1 MAIEKPLESG
11 PFPHEIEIDEEVLEV
26 ETEEVEPD
34 VSIGIL
40 NPEAVAIETEDGGM
54 IIEFDPG
61 SENALGGDAHD
72 ANLAEFMDEGELQNL
87 AGELVGQY
95 DSDRMS
101 RKDWETTYIKGLDLL
116 GLKIEDRTQPFPGA
130 CGVFH
135 PVLTESIIRYQAH
148 SMMETFPPSGPVKT
162 QVLGNLDSEKEEQ
175 ALRVQNEMNFQVTEV
190 MTDYRSEHEQLLFH
204 LPLAGSAFK
213 KIYYDVDM
221 GRACAVFV
229 PAEDL
234 VVAYGATDLRSSQRF
249 THAMKKTTN
258 EVRKLQVA
266 GFYRDVELME
276 PSPDYS
282 KIQSA
287 YDRIQGDEPAV
298 EYDDRYTLLE
308 MHVDL
313 DLDGYE
319 DTKNGELTG
328 IACPYVVTID
338 SQSRTVLS
346 VRRNWNEDDPK
357 KIRRMHFSHY
367 KFMPGLGFYGIGLTH
382 MIGGMAKSAT
392 SILRQLVD
400 AGTLSNLPAGLKTR
414 GLRIKG
420 DDSPIN
426 PGEFRDVDVP
436 GGSIRDN
443 ITFMPY
449 KEPSATLYQLLGNIV
464 EEARKYAA
472 VPDMNIGEMSNQA
485 PVGSTLAILERSMKV
500 MSACQ
505 ARLHASLRNEFKI
518 LAGVIRDFLPAA
530 YDYEMNK
537 DANRK
542 TDFDDRIDVIPVS
555 DPNATTMAQRIM
567 QYQAALQLAQQ
578 APQMYD
584 LPQLH
589 KQMLETLG
597 IPNVDKIIPVGV
609 EVMPEDPVS
618 ENMNMIN
625 MKPVKAFA
633 YQDHEAHIRT
643 HMAAIQDPKILA
655 LVEQS
660 PNANAIQAALE
671 SHLREHLSFQYRVEI
686 EKQLGVALP
695 PIGEPLPRDV
705 EQRLA
710 GLVAAAAEKLLQ
722 KDVAEA
728 QAEENRQ
735 KQEDPVVQ
743 MQQEELRLQAAD
755 IERKAKADQMRVDAD
770 VLKTQTTAETERLRI
785 ASQEKQVGAQVG
797 AKVATESMKT
807 ASDDNAVSSKERTEG
822 AKLGVKVAEDVMDV
836 MADKSAGA
844 RE

>member
-1 MAIEKPLESG
+1 MAIEKPLVSG
-11 PFPHEIEIDEEVLEV
+11 PFPE
-26 ETEEVEPD
+26 ETEEVVEVDTEQDEAD
-34 VSIGIL
+34 VSIGVL
-40 NPEAVAIETEDGGM
+40 NPEAVSIETEDGGV
-54 IIEFDPG
+54 IIEFDPR
-61 SENALGGDAHD
+61 SEDEDEDPDASAH
-72 ANLAEFMDEGELQNL
+72 NLAEFMEDGDLQHL
-87 AGELVGQY
+87 AMELVGQY
-95 DSDRMS
+95 ESDRMS

-148 SMMETFPPSGPVKT
+148 SMMETFPSSGPVKT
-162 QVLGNLDSEKEEQ
+162 QVLGNIDTEKEEQ
-175 ALRVQNEMNFQVTEV
+175 ALRVQNEMNFQITEV

-213 KIYYDVDM
+213 KIYYNVDM

-234 VVAYGATDLRSSQRF
+234 VVAYGATDLRSCERF
-249 THAMKKTTN
+249 THVMKKTTN

-266 GFYRDVELME
+266 GFYRDVDLPE

-282 KIQSA
+282 QIQSA
-287 YDRIQGDEPAV
+287 YDRIQGDDPSV

-313 DLDGYE
+313 DLEGYE
-319 DTKNGELTG
+319 DEKDGEATG

-338 SQSRTVLS
+338 SQSRDILS
-346 VRRNWNEDDPK
+346 IRKNWNKGDERK
-357 KIRRMHFSHY
+357 MRRMHFSHY

-420 DDSPIN
+420 DDSPIA

-443 ITFMPY
+443 ISFMPY
-449 KEPSATLYQLLGNIV
+449 KEPSGTLYQLLGTIV
-464 EEARKYAA
+464 DEARKYAA

-518 LAGVIRDFLPAA
+518 LAGVIKDFLPAV
-530 YDYEMNK
+530 YDYEVNG

-542 TDFDDRIDVIPVS
+542 KDFDDRIDVIPVS

-597 IPNVDKIIPVGV
+597 IQNVDKIIPVGA
-609 EVMPEDPVS
+609 EVVAEDPVS
-618 ENMNMIN
+618 ENMNIIN

-655 LVEQS
+655 LVQQS
-660 PNANAIQAALE
+660 PNAAVIQAALE
-671 SHLREHLSFQYRVEI
+671 AHLREHLSFQYRSEI
-686 EKQLGVALP
+686 EEQLGVELP

-722 KDVAEA
+722 KDIAEA
-728 QAEENRQ
+728 QAEENR
-735 KQEDPVVQ
+735 KRMEDPVVQ

-755 IERKAKADQMRVDAD
+755 IERKAKGDQMRAEAD
-770 VLKTQTTAETERLRI
+770 LLKTKTTAETERMRI
-785 ASQEKQVGAQVG
+785 SSQEKTTGAQIG
-797 AKVATESMKT
+797 AKIATESMK
-807 ASDDNAVSSKERTEG
+807 AAVDDKETSSKEKIEG
-822 AKLGVKVAEDVMDV
+822 AKLGAKIAEDIVE
-836 MADKSAGA
+836 AAGNA
-844 RE
+844 SKRKD

>member
-1 MAIEKPLESG
+1 
-11 PFPHEIEIDEEVLEV
+11 
-26 ETEEVEPD
+26 
-34 VSIGIL
+34 
-40 NPEAVAIETEDGGM
+40 
-54 IIEFDPG
+54 
-61 SENALGGDAHD
+61 
-72 ANLAEFMDEGELQNL
+72 
-87 AGELVGQY
+87 
-95 DSDRMS
+95 
-101 RKDWETTYIKGLDLL
+101 
-116 GLKIEDRTQPFPGA
+116 
-130 CGVFH
+130 
-135 PVLTESIIRYQAH
+135 
-148 SMMETFPPSGPVKT
+148 
-162 QVLGNLDSEKEEQ
+162 
-175 ALRVQNEMNFQVTEV
+175 
-190 MTDYRSEHEQLLFH
+190 
-204 LPLAGSAFK
+204 
-213 KIYYDVDM
+213 
-221 GRACAVFV
+221 
-229 PAEDL
+229 
-234 VVAYGATDLRSSQRF
+234 
-249 THAMKKTTN
+249 
-258 EVRKLQVA
+258 
-266 GFYRDVELME
+266 
-276 PSPDYS
+276 
-282 KIQSA
+282 
-287 YDRIQGDEPAV
+287 
-298 EYDDRYTLLE
+298 

-313 DLDGYE
+313 DLEGYE
-319 DTKNGELTG
+319 DEKDGEATG

-338 SQSRTVLS
+338 SQSRDILS
-346 VRRNWNEDDPK
+346 IRKNWNKGDERK
-357 KIRRMHFSHY
+357 MRRMHFSHY

-420 DDSPIN
+420 DDSPIA

-443 ITFMPY
+443 ISFMPY
-449 KEPSATLYQLLGNIV
+449 KEPSGTLYQLLGTIV
-464 EEARKYAA
+464 DEARKYAA

-518 LAGVIRDFLPAA
+518 LAGVIKDFLPAV
-530 YDYEMNK
+530 YDYEVNG

-542 TDFDDRIDVIPVS
+542 KDFDDRIDVIPVS

-597 IPNVDKIIPVGV
+597 IQNVDKIIPVGA
-609 EVMPEDPVS
+609 EVVAEDPVS
-618 ENMNMIN
+618 ENMNIIN

-655 LVEQS
+655 LVQQS
-660 PNANAIQAALE
+660 PNAAVIQAALE
-671 SHLREHLSFQYRVEI
+671 AHLREHLSFQYRSEI
-686 EKQLGVALP
+686 EEQLGVELP

-722 KDVAEA
+722 KDIAEA
-728 QAEENRQ
+728 QAEENR
-735 KQEDPVVQ
+735 KRMEDPVVQ

-755 IERKAKADQMRVDAD
+755 IERKAKGDQMRAEAD
-770 VLKTQTTAETERLRI
+770 LLKTKTTAETERMRI
-785 ASQEKQVGAQVG
+785 SSQEKTTGAQIG
-797 AKVATESMKT
+797 AKIATESMK
-807 ASDDNAVSSKERTEG
+807 AAVDDKETSSKEKIEG
-822 AKLGVKVAEDVMDV
+822 AKLGAKIAEDIVE
-836 MADKSAGA
+836 AAGNA
-844 RE
+844 SKRKD

>member
-1 MAIEKPLESG
+1 MAIEKPLVSG
-11 PFPHEIEIDEEVLEV
+11 PFPEEMEGTVEV
-26 ETEEVEPD
+26 ETEEEPD
-34 VSIGIL
+34 LSIGVL
-40 NPEAVAIETEDGGM
+40 NPDAVSIETEDGGV
-54 IIEFDPG
+54 IIEFDPR
-61 SENALGGDAHD
+61 SEDEDADGQAHN
-72 ANLAEFMDEGELQNL
+72 ANLAEFMEEGDLQNL
-87 AGELVGQY
+87 ATDLVGLF

-101 RKDWETTYIKGLDLL
+101 RKDWEMTYIKGLDLL

-148 SMMETFPPSGPVKT
+148 SMMETFPASGPVKT
-162 QVLGNLDSEKEEQ
+162 QVIGEINTEKEEQ
-175 ALRVQNEMNFQVTEV
+175 AVRVQNEMNFQVTEV

-234 VVAYGATDLRSSQRF
+234 VVAYGATDLRSCERF
-249 THAMKKTTN
+249 THVMKKTSN

-266 GFYRDVELME
+266 GFYRDIDLSE

-282 KIQSA
+282 KIQNA
-287 YDRIQGDEPAV
+287 YDRIQGDDPSV

-313 DLDGYE
+313 DLEGYE
-319 DTKNGELTG
+319 DMKDGEPTG

-338 SQSRTVLS
+338 SQAREILS
-346 VRRNWNEDDPK
+346 IRKNWNKDDERK
-357 KIRRMHFSHY
+357 MRRMHFSHY
-367 KFMPGLGFYGIGLTH
+367 KFMPGLGFYGLGLTH

-420 DDSPIN
+420 DDSPIS

-443 ITFMPY
+443 ISFMPY
-449 KEPSATLYQLLGNIV
+449 KEPSGTLYQLLGTIV
-464 EEARKYAA
+464 DEARKYAA
-472 VPDMNIGEMSNQA
+472 VPDMNIGEMTNQA

-518 LAGVIRDFLPAA
+518 LAGVIKDFLPDA

-537 DANRK
+537 DASRK
-542 TDFDDRIDVIPVS
+542 KDFDERIDVIPVS

-597 IPNVDKIIPVGV
+597 IQNVDKIIPVGA

-618 ENMNMIN
+618 ENMNIIN

-643 HMAAIQDPKILA
+643 HMSAIQDPKILK

-671 SHLREHLSFQYRVEI
+671 AHLREHLAFQYRDEI
-686 EKQLGVALP
+686 EDQLGVELP

-710 GLVAAAAEKLLQ
+710 GLVAAAAEKLLK

-728 QAEENRQ
+728 QAEENMQ
-735 KQEDPVVQ
+735 KAQDPVVQ

-755 IERKAKADQMRVDAD
+755 IERKAKADQMRVEAD
-770 VLKTQTTAETERLRI
+770 ILKTQTTAETERKRI
-785 ASQEKQVGAQVG
+785 ASQEKTTGAQIG
-797 AKVATESMKT
+797 AKIATESMKAEVNSKET
-807 ASDDNAVSSKERTEG
+807 SSKEKIEG
-822 AKLGVKVAEDVMDV
+822 AKLGAKIAEDLLEAAEDGS
-836 MADKSAGA
+836 KEES
-844 RE
+844 

>member
-1 MAIEKPLESG
+1 MAIEKPLVSG
-11 PFPHEIEIDEEVLEV
+11 PFPEETKEMVEV
-26 ETEEVEPD
+26 DTEQGEPD
-34 VSIGIL
+34 VSIGVL
-40 NPEAVAIETEDGGM
+40 NPEAVSIETEDGGV
-54 IIEFDPG
+54 IIEFDPR
-61 SENALGGDAHD
+61 SDEDDPDAEAHN
-72 ANLAEFMDEGELQNL
+72 ANLAEFMEEGELQNL
-87 AGELVGQY
+87 SMELMGQY
-95 DSDRMS
+95 ESDRMS

-116 GLKIEDRTQPFPGA
+116 GLKIEERTQPFPGA

-148 SMMETFPPSGPVKT
+148 SMMETFPASGPVKT
-162 QVLGNLDSEKEEQ
+162 QVLGDMDTEKEEQ
-175 ALRVQNEMNFQVTEV
+175 ALRVQNEMNFQITEV

-234 VVAYGATDLRSSQRF
+234 VVAYGATDLRSCQRF
-249 THAMKKTTN
+249 THVMKKTAN

-266 GFYRDVELME
+266 GFYRDIELPE

-287 YDRIQGDEPAV
+287 YDRIQGDDPSV

-313 DLDGYE
+313 DLEGYE
-319 DTKNGELTG
+319 DEKDGEPTG

-338 SQSRTVLS
+338 SQSREVLS
-346 VRRNWNEDDPK
+346 VRKNWNKSDDRK
-357 KIRRMHFSHY
+357 MRRMHFSHY

-420 DDSPIN
+420 DDSPIA

-443 ITFMPY
+443 ISFMPY
-449 KEPSATLYQLLGNIV
+449 KEPSGTLYQLLGTIV
-464 EEARKYAA
+464 DEARKYAA

-518 LAGVIRDFLPAA
+518 LAGVIKDFLPAA
-530 YDYEMNK
+530 YDYEVNK
-537 DANRK
+537 DASRK
-542 TDFDDRIDVIPVS
+542 KDFDDRIDVIPVS

-597 IPNVDKIIPVGV
+597 IQNVDKIIPAGA

-618 ENMNMIN
+618 ENMNIIN

-643 HMAAIQDPKILA
+643 HMAALQDPKILA

-660 PNANAIQAALE
+660 PNAVAIQAALE
-671 SHLREHLSFQYRVEI
+671 AHLREHLSFQYRKEI
-686 EKQLGVALP
+686 EEQLGVELP

-710 GLVAAAAEKLLQ
+710 GLVAEAADKLLQ
-722 KDVAEA
+722 KDIAEA
-728 QAEENRQ
+728 QAEENR
-735 KQEDPVVQ
+735 KKAEDPVVQ

-755 IERKAKADQMRVDAD
+755 IERKAKADQMRVEAD
-770 VLKTQTTAETERLRI
+770 MLKTQTTAETERRRI
-785 ASQEKQVGAQVG
+785 SSQEKTAGAQIG
-797 AKVATESMKT
+797 AKIATEGLK
-807 ASDDNAVSSKERTEG
+807 AAVDSKETSSKEKIEG
-822 AKLGVKVAEDVMDV
+822 AKLGAKIAEDIVEAAENASKKED
-836 MADKSAGA
+836 
-844 RE
+844 

>member
-1 MAIEKPLESG
+1 MAIDKPLVSG
-11 PFPHEIEIDEEVLEV
+11 PFPEEEEEMIEVD
-26 ETEEVEPD
+26 TEQEEPD
-34 VSIGIL
+34 VSIGVL
-40 NPEAVAIETEDGGM
+40 NPEAVTIETEDGGV
-54 IIEFDPG
+54 IIEFDPRPEEDEPD
-61 SENALGGDAHD
+61 SSAHD
-72 ANLAEFMDEGELQNL
+72 ANLAEFMDDGDLQHLAMELI
-87 AGELVGQY
+87 GQFE
-95 DSDRMS
+95 SDRTS
-101 RKDWETTYIKGLDLL
+101 RKDWEMTYIKGLNLL
-116 GLKIEDRTQPFPGA
+116 GLKIEERTQPFPGA

-162 QVLGNLDSEKEEQ
+162 QVLGKPDSETEEQ
-175 ALRVQNEMNFQVTEV
+175 ALRVQNEMNYQVTEV

-234 VVAYGATDLRSSQRF
+234 VVAYGATDLRSCERF
-249 THAMKKTTN
+249 THVMKKTAN

-266 GFYRDVELME
+266 GFYRDMELPE

-287 YDRIQGDEPAV
+287 YDRIQGDDPSV
-298 EYDDRYTLLE
+298 EYDDRYNLLE

-313 DLDGYE
+313 DLEGYE
-319 DTKNGELTG
+319 DEKDGEPTG

-338 SQSRTVLS
+338 SQSREVLS
-346 VRRNWNEDDPK
+346 IRKNWTKDDPRK
-357 KIRRMHFSHY
+357 MRRMHFSHY

-420 DDSPIN
+420 DDSPIA

-443 ITFMPY
+443 ISFMPY
-449 KEPSATLYQLLGNIV
+449 KEPSATLYNLLGTIV

-472 VPDMNIGEMSNQA
+472 VPDMNIGEMSNNA
-485 PVGSTLAILERSMKV
+485 PVGSTLAILERQMKV

-518 LAGVIRDFLPAA
+518 LAKVIKDFLPAA
-530 YDYEMNK
+530 YDYEVGK

-542 TDFDDRIDVIPVS
+542 KDFDKRIDVIPVS

-584 LPQLH
+584 LPLLH

-597 IPNVDKIIPVGV
+597 IQNVDKLIPAGA
-609 EVMPEDPVS
+609 EAIPADPVS
-618 ENMNMIN
+618 ENMDIIN

-643 HMAAIQDPKILA
+643 HMAALQDPKILSI
-655 LVEQS
+655 VEKS
-660 PNANAIQAALE
+660 PNATVIQAALE
-671 SHLREHLSFQYRVEI
+671 AHLREHLAFQYRSEI
-686 EKQLGVALP
+686 EKQLGVELP

-710 GLVAAAAEKLLQ
+710 GLVADAADKLLQ
-722 KDVAEA
+722 KDIAEA
-728 QAEENRQ
+728 QAEENIKKQ
-735 KQEDPVVQ
+735 KDPVVQ

-770 VLKTQTTAETERLRI
+770 VLKTQTTAETERKRI
-785 ASQEKQVGAQVG
+785 SSQEKTIGAQIG
-797 AKVATESMKT
+797 AKIATEGLKS
-807 ASDDNAVSSKERTEG
+807 AVSSKNISSKEKIEG
-822 AKLGVKVAEDVMDV
+822 AKLGAKIAEDIVEA
-836 MADKSAGA
+836 ADNGRKK
-844 RE
+844 ED